1 MEENN
6 IYDAQVFEHE
16 IKYQKKEKK
25 TSKLGLILLCTI
37 LGFVSGFG
45 GSIVGM
51 TLLNKNGNGTQ
62 NDVIYQSV
70 ILSDEDGN
78 EVDSLSAK
86 DIVANVKES
95 VVEITTSVTKTS
107 MFMGQYVT
115 SGAGSGVIL
124 SEEGLIVTNHH
135 VIEDADEI
143 SVRLSNGN
151 EYNATLIASDSQTD
165 LAVIRIDA
173 EDLQPAVLGSSTDMS
188 VGDSVYAIGNPL
200 GSLGGTVTEGILS
213 AKDREITIDGQN
225 MTLLQTSA
233 AINPGNSGGGLF
245 NSKGELIG
253 IVNAKSSGSDIE
265 GLGFAIPIDIAKS
278 VVSDLVETGKVS
290 GRLVL
295 GISYYEITSLTDAMK
310 YGVNA
315 LGLLVGEV
323 TVDSNASRAGIQV
336 NDVIVEVDGEQVTTS
351 DDLKNSLSKHKSG
364 DTMKF
369 VVLRDRDY
377 VELSVVLE

>member
-6 IYDAQVFEHE
+6 IYDARVYEYDV
-16 IKYQKKEKK
+16 KTPKKRKK
-25 TSKLGLILLCTI
+25 TSKIGLILLCI
-37 LGFVSGFG
+37 VLGFISGFG
-45 GSIVGM
+45 GSIVAM
-51 TLLNKNGNGTQ
+51 KLLNQ
-62 NDVIYQSV
+62 NDGQEVIYQSV
-70 ILSDEDGN
+70 ILTDDKGN
-78 EVDSLSAK
+78 EIDQLSVK
-86 DIVANVKES
+86 DIVLNVKNS
-95 VVEITTSVTKTS
+95 VVEISTSVTKTS
-107 MFMGQYVT
+107 IFMGQYVT

-135 VIEDADEI
+135 VIDRADEI
-143 SVRLSNGN
+143 SVRLSNGD
-151 EYNATLIASDSQTD
+151 EYKAKLIASDAQTD

-173 EDLQPAVLGSSTDMS
+173 KDLQPAVLGSSDAMS
-188 VGDSVYAIGNPL
+188 VGESVYAIGNPL

-213 AKDREITIDGQN
+213 AKDREISIDGQN

-278 VVSDLVETGKVS
+278 VVNDLVENGRVS

-295 GISYYEITSLTDAMK
+295 GISYYEINSLTDALK

-315 LGLLVGEV
+315 FGLLVEEV
-323 TVDSNASRAGIQV
+323 VPNSNAYRAGIRV
-336 NDVIVEVDGEQVTTS
+336 NDVIVEVDGKQIATP
-351 DDLKNSLSKHKSG
+351 DDLRNALSKHKIG
-364 DTMKF
+364 DTMTF
-369 VVLRDRDY
+369 VVLRDRKY
-377 VELSVVLE
+377 VELRVVLK

>member
-6 IYDAQVFEHE
+6 IYDAYVYEEE
-16 IKYQKKEKK
+16 IKYPKKEKK
-25 TSKLGLILLCTI
+25 TSKLGLIVLCTI
-37 LGFVSGFG
+37 FGFVSGIG
-45 GSIVGM
+45 GSVLGT
-51 TLLNKNGNGTQ
+51 TLLNNGGNR
-62 NDVIYQSV
+62 NDIVYQSV
-70 ILSDEDGN
+70 VLSDEDGN
-78 EVDSLSAK
+78 EVDQLSLK
-86 DIVANVKES
+86 DIVINVKDS

-107 MFMGQYVT
+107 LFMGQYVT

-124 SEEGLIVTNHH
+124 SKEGLIVTNHH
-135 VIEDADEI
+135 VINEADEI
-143 SVRLSNGN
+143 SVRLSNGE
-151 EYNATLIASDSQTD
+151 EYDAKLIASDVQTD

-173 EDLQPAVLGSSTDMS
+173 KDLQPAVLGNSDEMY
-188 VGDSVYAIGNPL
+188 VGDAVYAIGNPL

-213 AKDREITIDGQN
+213 AKDREITIEGQS

-253 IVNAKSSGSDIE
+253 VVNAKSSGSDIE
-265 GLGFAIPIDIAKS
+265 GLGFAIPIDIAKN
-278 VVSDLVETGKVS
+278 VVNDLVETGKVS
-290 GRLVL
+290 GRLTL
-295 GISYYEITSLTDAMK
+295 GISYYEINSLTDAMK

-323 TVDSNASRAGIQV
+323 TPDSNASRAGIQPK
-336 NDVIVEVDGEQVTTS
+336 DVIVEVDGNQVATT
-351 DDLKNSLSKHKSG
+351 DDLRSALTKHKAG

-377 VELSVVLE
+377 VELSVELK